1 MFITLVKHYAFFL
14 IKHKKMKK
22 NTPKYTIILIA
33 FASTALFFTAC
44 NYKKLIDYPFTES
57 IFMPASVQASTTA
70 GIYAITPAK
79 QGVDYRYL
87 VDKAANQFNIPLA
100 VCRSAVNP
108 SSSIPVTI
116 SLNSDTIAK
125 LITAGKFLVPTD
137 PTLTTE
143 LLPATAYTLPSS
155 VSISNDSNI
164 VNFNLSI
171 NLNFIT
177 NSALNTPKKRY
188 AIAVGVNSSTTKLA
202 DTTKNLAVIF
212 IDPALLI
219 LPTSNFTTYIDNAY
233 KTLGVIN
240 TSLNA
245 YTYSWDFGDG
255 TTSTN
260 ITPSKKYTAS
270 GTYNVTLTATGI
282 TGATSVKTTSITIP

>member
-1 MFITLVKHYAFFL
+1 M
-14 IKHKKMKK
+14 
-22 NTPKYTIILIA
+22 
-33 FASTALFFTAC
+33 
-44 NYKKLIDYPFTES
+44 
-57 IFMPASVQASTTA
+57 
-70 GIYAITPAK
+70 
-79 QGVDYRYL
+79 
-87 VDKAANQFNIPLA
+87 
-100 VCRSAVNP
+100 
-108 SSSIPVTI
+108 
-116 SLNSDTIAK
+116 
-125 LITAGKFLVPTD
+125 
-137 PTLTTE
+137 
-143 LLPATAYTLPSS
+143 
-155 VSISNDSNI
+155 

-255 TTSTN
+255 TTSTS
-260 ITPSKKYTAS
+260 IAPSKKYTAS